1 MAERFE
7 LKRSSDGQF
16 YFTLHA
22 ANNEKILTSE
32 MYKAKDGAENG
43 IASVKTNASNDSRF
57 DRRTSKAGKPY
68 FVLKAANGEVIGNS
82 EEYSSIEAMENG
94 IAAVQRAAPMAT
106 TDNRT

>member
-7 LKRSSDGQF
+7 LKKSSDGQY
-16 YFTLHA
+16 YFTLQA
-22 ANNEKILTSE
+22 ANNEKILASE

-43 IASVKTNASNDSRF
+43 IASVKTNSANESRF

-68 FVLKAANGEVIGNS
+68 FVLKAANGEVIGTS

-94 IAAVQRAAPMAT
+94 IAAVQHAAPMAGT
-106 TDNRT
+106 QDQT